1 MSEAFKLANLFL
13 NTAVLGLMAG
23 LGFTL
28 GCAIVCRLMSWAP
41 VNTTVV
47 IHRSAANSEEN
58 AA

>member
-13 NTAVLGLMAG
+13 NTAVLALMAG

-41 VNTTVV
+41 VNITVN
-47 IHRSAANSEEN
+47 INSVE
-58 AA
+58 ADKK